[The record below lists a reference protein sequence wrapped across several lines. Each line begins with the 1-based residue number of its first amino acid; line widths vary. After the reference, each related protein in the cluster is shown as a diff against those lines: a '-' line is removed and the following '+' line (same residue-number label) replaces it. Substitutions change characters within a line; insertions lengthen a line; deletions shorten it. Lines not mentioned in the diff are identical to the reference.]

1 MNTYQVVLSSVNNQE
16 DTVTHLVVGDGYK
29 EATAEAHHRS
39 GHWYTDVQ
47 SCTLIEEG
55 ETKMTTTTT
64 NEGTAMETNVLTNKD
79 AKISAMVAALF
90 NHNLEPAQALVL
102 AAALLDNEKYMG
114 TSKWERKMDKGIR
127 GTIISI
133 GDGQKDGITIEGWKE
148 ILISAELI
156 TKEGDK
162 GQYFID
168 LDKPKEKYHPAL
180 ATAGVVRKK
189 GYAKTRT
196 SKLFNDAV
204 HALERT
210 EFKVDAFM
218 LKVAGLVFKDI
229 DCDEQYVLEGCHV
242 LMEEDNQ
249 PRVSEFFGDTR
260 GRLYQAACHGP
271 NGQSSDMARAL
282 MDLSDVP
289 MDYDAEKARVIL
301 IDEIEDMY
309 SNPDLFNPLID
320 DLKNKGG
327 SKFILDC
334 IELGDDSPVKKPW
347 SFVKAVNIL
356 IKLDKYL
363 AGNGKKPYIGM
374 AFGLDAKCSGPQLG
388 ALMTC
393 DEDIAAA
400 CGFTNEDH
408 VADAYLRCIYDLEQ
422 AGFKGITREVMKKP
436 YMGVFYGQAAGAF
449 NNAKSFDLDDKNSKE
464 LLVIINNGPLSDLEE
479 NGNLFHKIVENS
491 FGEMA
496 ALRKAVKAA
505 HYTWGPE
512 EGELIFHTHC
522 ATSHFMPDGFVV
534 NMNYKIKV
542 DVFGDVITPDEEPC
556 DVHVHSGMVE
566 HKFQKMSFRTK
577 NCSLMDYARTGFV
590 NLIQATDALLARLII
605 TNLDQKEDAK
615 HIIAVH
621 DCFRVNVCDMIDGK
635 LHRAIQGAYMDL
647 FGDNPNGYLRKGTD
661 ITGLYFEGVNAS
673 RKKAGVIKSQFDID
687 GDRVLEDI
695 NGVDFKDLVSNMKNN
710 LEGTGKTYFFDK

>member
-1 MNTYQVVLSSVNNQE
+1 MNNL
-16 DTVTHLVVGDGYK
+16 
-29 EATAEAHHRS
+29 
-39 GHWYTDVQ
+39 
-47 SCTLIEEG
+47 
-55 ETKMTTTTT
+55 TTTNQMDTTMTNT

-79 AKISAMVAALF
+79 AKISAMVAALY
-90 NHNLEPAQALVL
+90 NHDLEPAQALVL
-102 AAALLDNEKYMG
+102 AAALLDNEKHLG
-114 TSKWERKMDKGIR
+114 STKWYKKMDKGIR
-127 GTIISI
+127 GTVISI
-133 GDGQKDGITIEGWKE
+133 GDGQKDGIE
-148 ILISAELI
+148 IPNWLDVLKAADLI
-156 TKEGDK
+156 TEDDGYTK

-180 ATAGVVRKK
+180 ATAGVKRKK

-218 LKVAGLVFKDI
+218 LKVAGLVFKDN
-229 DCDEQYVLEGCHV
+229 DCDEQYVIEGCHV
-242 LMEEDNQ
+242 LMDEGNQ

-289 MDYDAEKARVIL
+289 MTYDAKKAHKI
-301 IDEIEDMY
+301 ICDEMEDMVTG
-309 SNPDLFNPLID
+309 PID
-320 DLKNKGG
+320 AFIEEVRYLGA
-327 SKFILDC
+327 SKFILSC
-334 IELGDDSPVKKPW
+334 MELGDDSPVKKPW
-347 SFVKAVNIL
+347 SFVKAANVL
-356 IKLDKYL
+356 IKLNKYMDDE
-363 AGNGKKPYIGM
+363 GEKPYIGM

-388 ALMTC
+388 ALMTA

-400 CGFTNEDH
+400 CGFTTEYN

-422 AGFKGITREVMKKP
+422 AGFKDITREVMKKP
-436 YMGVFYGQAAGAF
+436 YMGVFYGQAKGAF
-449 NNAKSFDLDDKNSKE
+449 NKIESYDLTDKNSKE
-464 LLVIINNGPLSDLEE
+464 LARIVNNGPLSDLEE
-479 NGNLFHKIVENS
+479 NGNLFHKIVEAS
-491 FGEMA
+491 FGAMS
-496 ALRKAVKAA
+496 ALRRAVKAA
-505 HYTWGPE
+505 HYTWGSE
-512 EGELIFHTHC
+512 EGDLIFHTHC

-542 DVFGDVITPDEEPC
+542 DVFGDVITPEGTPV
-556 DVHVHSGMVE
+556 DVHVHSGMLE

-605 TNLDQKEDAK
+605 TNLDQKEGAK

-647 FGDNPNGYLRKGTD
+647 FGDQPNGYLRKGTD

-673 RKKAGVIKSQFDID
+673 RRKPAVIKSQFDID